1 MNGTNFANSILGEAV
16 HASVKNVAQQ
26 LKAKSGALPTRKLTF
41 DGLVA
46 DAAADG
52 TLILNVGS
60 AAGVKVGD
68 QLAVK
73 RVGRK
78 ITDPATGSV
87 LRQIED
93 SIGVVTITEV
103 DAQSAAGKFTGAG
116 TPQVGD
122 TVRNQ

>member
-26 LKAKSGALPTRKLTF
+26 LEAKSGALPTRKLTI

-103 DAQSAAGKFTGAG
+103 DAQSAVGKFTGAG